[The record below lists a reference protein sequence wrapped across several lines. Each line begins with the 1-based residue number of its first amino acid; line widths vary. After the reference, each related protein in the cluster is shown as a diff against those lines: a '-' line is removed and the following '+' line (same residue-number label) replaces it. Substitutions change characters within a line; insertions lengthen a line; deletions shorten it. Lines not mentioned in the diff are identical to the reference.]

1 MCIRDSLRRGQL
13 VISEVVEDGPAYR
26 SGLMKG
32 DVINSINSESPSY
45 DNLYKTF
52 ARSKPGEEILL
63 EVKRGSDT
71 INLALIT
78 GQAD

>member
-1 MCIRDSLRRGQL
+1 
-13 VISEVVEDGPAYR
+13 VISEVVQDGPAYK

-63 EVKRGSDT
+63 EVKRGPNIIS
-71 INLALIT
+71 LSLIT

>member
-1 MCIRDSLRRGQL
+1 M
-13 VISEVVEDGPAYR
+13 ISEVVENGPAYR
-26 SGLMKG
+26 SGLKKG
-32 DVINSINSESPSY
+32 DVISSINSESPSY

-63 EVKRGSDT
+63 EVRRGSN
-71 INLALIT
+71 ILNLSLIT

>member
-1 MCIRDSLRRGQL
+1 M
-13 VISEVVEDGPAYR
+13 ISEVLENGPAYK

-63 EVKRGSDT
+63 EVKRGPDI
-71 INLALIT
+71 INLSLIT
-78 GQAD
+78 EHAD